1 MRWLEMLEKH
11 ERVSFS
17 VLQVRFIST
26 SSIKFIVFIL
36 KKFLHI
42 FTVAVLNIQ
51 KKEKKKTNW
60 ENIYIHANV

>member
-1 MRWLEMLEKH
+1 MLEKH

-51 KKEKKKTNW
+51 KKEKKKTN
-60 ENIYIHANV
+60 